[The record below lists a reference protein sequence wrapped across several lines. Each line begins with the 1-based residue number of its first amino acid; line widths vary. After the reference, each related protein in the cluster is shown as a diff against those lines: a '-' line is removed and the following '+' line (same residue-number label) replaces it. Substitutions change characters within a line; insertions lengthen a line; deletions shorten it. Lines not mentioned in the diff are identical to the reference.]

1 MPTAVGGEA
10 VIPAIRWGWL
20 SSTTVVA
27 SVWPPT
33 HRDRLA
39 LEWEVVSRSNSLS
52 QREGWE
58 QAATE
63 WMSTMTIKLK
73 TKNGGKNKKITV
85 PPTWRAKCRSAFFV
99 GKGFLV
105 SWSLAMDENGEH
117 EDLCSS
123 SRWNVIPYVHGRME
137 LYCSSLALPM

>member
-10 VIPAIRWGWL
+10 VVPAIRWGWL

-27 SVWPPT
+27 SVWPAT

-73 TKNGGKNKKITV
+73 TKNGGKNKKNHSS
-85 PPTWRAKCRSAFFV
+85 PYLARQMSKCFFCW
-99 GKGFLV
+99 KGIFSLLV
-105 SWSLAMDENGEH
+105 VSYG
-117 EDLCSS
+117 
-123 SRWNVIPYVHGRME
+123 
-137 LYCSSLALPM
+137 